1 MDGTV
6 PESASRI
13 AADALREAR
22 IEARRLARSLR
33 TRRPVADEAF
43 DCFMPP
49 ALQAVSSI
57 YWTPLAV
64 ARLAA
69 RWLNEAGVRTLVD
82 VGSGAGKFCVV
93 AALLTRYSI
102 SGVERRG
109 QLVAAARDLAALFDV
124 DDRVTFIE
132 GGVGTAEALAPDAYY
147 FFNPFGE
154 YVFRAVEFD
163 DDGIPTDEDVQR
175 DLDATVGLLAR
186 APAGTFV
193 VTYNGFGGSFP
204 PGYEQLVMARRLPGT
219 LRLWKKA

>member
-1 MDGTV
+1 
-6 PESASRI
+6 
-13 AADALREAR
+13 
-22 IEARRLARSLR
+22 
-33 TRRPVADEAF
+33 
-43 DCFMPP
+43 
-49 ALQAVSSI
+49 
-57 YWTPLAV
+57 
-64 ARLAA
+64 
-69 RWLNEAGVRTLVD
+69 
-82 VGSGAGKFCVV
+82 
-93 AALLTRYSI
+93 LTRYSI

-193 VTYNGFGGSFP
+193 VTYNGFGGDRKSTRLNSSHVKISYAVFC
-204 PGYEQLVMARRLPGT
+204 LKKKKNRRE
-219 LRLWKKA
+219 KYIES